1 MGSLPDGTSGPHVF
15 VRDLEAPELSDEDL
29 HHLRRVLRLRKGD
42 PLTISDGDHRWRQ
55 AAFDASPKIT
65 GDIIEVPAPSPPI
78 TIGFVVPKGDRP
90 AWIVQKLTEIGVDEI
105 HLLASSR
112 SIVKWEPNK
121 AEQQRSRLVRVARE
135 AAMQSRQVKVPTIR
149 PIRDIGEASIV
160 SDATL
165 AHRGGGQLTLD
176 RPIIYIGP
184 EGGWEASEI
193 GDKPT
198 VSLGSSVLRA
208 ETAAVAAA
216 SALALLRSDLLDNHS
231 P

>member
-1 MGSLPDGTSGPHVF
+1 M
-15 VRDLEAPELSDEDL
+15 
-29 HHLRRVLRLRKGD
+29 
-42 PLTISDGDHRWRQ
+42 
-55 AAFDASPKIT
+55 
-65 GDIIEVPAPSPPI
+65 
-78 TIGFVVPKGDRP
+78 
-90 AWIVQKLTEIGVDEI
+90 
-105 HLLASSR
+105 
-112 SIVKWEPNK
+112 
-121 AEQQRSRLVRVARE
+121 
-135 AAMQSRQVKVPTIR
+135 
-149 PIRDIGEASIV
+149 